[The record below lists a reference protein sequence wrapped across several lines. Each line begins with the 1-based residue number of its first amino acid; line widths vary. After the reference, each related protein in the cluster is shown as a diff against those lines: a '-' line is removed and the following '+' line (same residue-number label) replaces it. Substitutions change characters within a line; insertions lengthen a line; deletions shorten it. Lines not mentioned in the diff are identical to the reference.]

1 MTTPTKEKALTAMRK
16 LFYEG
21 GVTMSREW
29 PVRIYR
35 KPRNRMYQHR
45 ENGALDADDTTINEI
60 APELFPLKTDGS

>member
-1 MTTPTKEKALTAMRK
+1 MSTPTKEKALAAMRK

-21 GVTMSREW
+21 STTMSREW
-29 PVRIYR
+29 PTHAYQ